1 MNTDELVSLLAA
13 NAAPVARNAVAR
25 RFGLALVWGSLGAAL
40 LLAAALG
47 VRADLEEMPL
57 KPMFW
62 FKLAFP
68 ACLVVAGVIAAAR
81 LSRPG
86 MRLDGVWAGLGLP
99 VLLVWLMAVQA
110 FVSTAPA
117 QRPALVF
124 GTTWASCPFNIAVL
138 SIPAFICIFWAMKGL
153 APTRPALAGAGAGLL
168 AGAVGAFAYAFHCTE
183 MSAPFLAIWYLAGM
197 TIPALVG
204 ALLGPRLLR
213 W

>member
-13 NAAPVARNAVAR
+13 NAAPVDRNAVAR
-25 RFGLALVWGSLGAAL
+25 RFGLALFWGSLGAAL
-40 LLAAALG
+40 LLTAALG
-47 VRADLEEMPL
+47 VRADLGEMSRL
-57 KPMFW
+57 PMFW
-62 FKLAFP
+62 LKLAFP
-68 ACLVVAGVIAAAR
+68 ACLAVAGIVAAAR

-86 MRLDGVWAGLGLP
+86 MRLDGIWAGLALP
-99 VLLVWLMAVQA
+99 VLLVWMMAVQA

-124 GTTWASCPFNIAVL
+124 GTTWASCPFNIALL
-138 SIPAFICIFWAMKGL
+138 SIPAFIGIFWAMKGL

-183 MSAPFLAIWYLAGM
+183 MTAPFLAIWYLAGM
-197 TIPALVG
+197 AIPALAG
-204 ALLGPRLLR
+204 GLLGPRLLH